1 MELMLAHSTRDLWTA
16 CSGAAQSEGLRVCGG
31 FRLDTDPMSQTA
43 ASMRDVTWVCRA
55 TQHRYVM
62 RLTVTYL

>member
-31 FRLDTDPMSQTA
+31 FRLDTDTDPMSQTA
-43 ASMRDVTWVCRA
+43 ASMRDVAWACR
-55 TQHRYVM
+55 QCSIFM
-62 RLTVTYL
+62 LCD